1 MFDCI
6 HTVSETP
13 SIVFIGP
20 YNAIWYAS
28 FIVKF
33 TASVICR
40 VQRSPWKPGR
50 APRVYTVRVRRV
62 LRVHVSAMR
71 YAPCVRHARG
81 AAQRGSFMSA
91 VAH

>member
-13 SIVFIGP
+13 IIVFIGP
-20 YNAIWYAS
+20 YDAIRYAS

-40 VQRSPWKPGR
+40 VQRLPWKPGR
-50 APRVYTVRVRRV
+50 APRVYTVRRV
-62 LRVHVSAMR
+62 LRVHASAMR
-71 YAPCVRHARG
+71 HAPFQERG
-81 AAQRGSFMSA
+81 AARQLQQLRS
-91 VAH
+91 